1 LLHLDPTAFGRFET
15 SFLFRGPSL
24 LGCFGGLI
32 CITAD
37 GFPEEEQLSLLVYT
51 LDDGGK
57 LGAILDFLD
66 DSGANRVDDS
76 VYTLVSKHH
85 FLMVA
90 FNLMSIPGLD
100 ELGQVP
106 EDLYSFPFESGVENV
121 PKVDEIS
128 NIRVI
133 LHDVPSVKPIAA
145 VFLFQGL
152 EENLT
157 LNHLLMDD

>member
-1 LLHLDPTAFGRFET
+1 M
-15 SFLFRGPSL
+15 
-24 LGCFGGLI
+24 GCFGGLL
-32 CITAD
+32 CITLN
-37 GFPEEEQLSLLVYT
+37 GLPEEEQLSLLVDT
-51 LDDGGK
+51 PNDGGK
-57 LGAILDFLD
+57 LGTIFDFLD

-76 VYTLVSKHH
+76 VYILVSKHH
-85 FLMVA
+85 FLMMA
-90 FNLMSIPGLD
+90 FDLMSIPGLD

-133 LHDVPSVKPIAA
+133 LHDIPGVKPIAA

-152 EENLT
+152 EKNLT
-157 LNHLLMDD
+157 LGHLLMDD